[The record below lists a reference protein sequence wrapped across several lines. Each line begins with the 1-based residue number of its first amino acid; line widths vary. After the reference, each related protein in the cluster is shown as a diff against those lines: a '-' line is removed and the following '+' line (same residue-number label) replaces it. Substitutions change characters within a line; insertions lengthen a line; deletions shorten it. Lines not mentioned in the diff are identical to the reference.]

1 MSDAGKRGYRMV
13 ARAEAKAATRERIL
27 EAAVAVGEEVPFGE
41 VTLKAVAERAGVSVQ
56 TVLRH
61 FGSSDDL
68 FVAAVVH
75 MGTQMAGDRDVE
87 PDWPLER
94 IVGVLVDHYER
105 FGERILRMLGQEE
118 RHPQIKAFT
127 DLGRTYHAQWCADA
141 FAPALAP
148 LRGARRERRLS
159 QLIVA
164 TDLYTWK
171 ILRLDRGLPP
181 AEVKR
186 AIRELIEPLA
196 LSQP

>member
-1 MSDAGKRGYRMV
+1 MSGGGKRGYRMV

-75 MGTQMAGDRDVE
+75 MGKQMAGDRDVE
-87 PDWPLER
+87 PGWPLER
-94 IVGVLVDHYER
+94 IVGVLIDHYER

-118 RHPQIKAFT
+118 RHPEIKAFT
-127 DLGRTYHAQWCADA
+127 DLGRMYHGQWCEEA

-159 QLIVA
+159 QLVVA
-164 TDLYTWK
+164 TDLYAWK

-186 AIRELIEPLA
+186 AICELIEPLA
-196 LSQP
+196 RSQR